1 MNHRVK
7 LTREDGWQIIRV
19 PRELELPG
27 DEVTLHQDRGRLVV
41 ETSEVSAAAAGL
53 LALLATLEPLR
64 AEDRMPAIDDDELLP
79 LDEID
84 L

>member
-19 PRELELPG
+19 PHELELPG
-27 DEVTLHQDRGRLVV
+27 DEVTVRRDNDRLVV
-41 ETSEVSAAAAGL
+41 EASGSAKKPAGL
-53 LALLATLEPLR
+53 LALLATLEPLQP
-64 AEDRMPAIDDDELLP
+64 EDRMPGLNEDDLP
-79 LDEID
+79 ALDEVE